1 MCSFG
6 AEALHTQDEPC
17 CTLTRQ
23 TQAVL
28 ASDVC
33 KVVQQAA
40 ELYDVS
46 ANQAAQLGLL
56 ALYLKKLTCQPH
68 P

>member
-6 AEALHTQDEPC
+6 ADALHTQGEPC
-17 CTLTRQ
+17 CTLTRP
-23 TQAVL
+23 TLGVL

-40 ELYDVS
+40 ELFDVS
-46 ANQAAQLGLL
+46 ANQAAAGVVGII
-56 ALYLKKLTCQPH
+56 P
-68 P
+68 